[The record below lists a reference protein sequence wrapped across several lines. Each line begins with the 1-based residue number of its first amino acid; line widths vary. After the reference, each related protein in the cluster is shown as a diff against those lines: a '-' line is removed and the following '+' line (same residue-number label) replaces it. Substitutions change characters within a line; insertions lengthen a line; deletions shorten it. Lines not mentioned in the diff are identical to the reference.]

1 MILLSIASAA
11 AGPSLDGTTARPLL
25 GHAFVE
31 LRGGVQGGGATG
43 VGGTL
48 CGQISP
54 LRYVAIEAC
63 GSGGGFLFPDASSEL
78 VHFRAE
84 AHIPLMSQG
93 ALDLALEPG
102 VGFAELEAGA
112 DAPGFRFG
120 PARSPDQREG
130 AGPAASLALK
140 GRWWARPRWF
150 VTMETGVSVASI
162 PSAPVVAGTSGP
174 VITSGMTTVG
184 LGF

>member
-1 MILLSIASAA
+1 MILLTVAAAS

-31 LRGGVQGGGATG
+31 LRGGVQAGNTG

-84 AHIPLMSQG
+84 AHIPLRSQG
-93 ALDLALEPG
+93 PLDLALEPG
-102 VGFAELEAGA
+102 IGFTELEAGA

-130 AGPAASLALK
+130 AGPSASLAIK

-162 PSAPVVAGTSGP
+162 PSAPVVAGSGP

-184 LGF
+184 IGF